1 MIIFLHVPGF
11 YAAVEQA
18 DHPALRGRAVVVGG
32 DPRKRGAVT
41 SASVEAREGGISE
54 GMELREVRERWPETE
69 FRPTRLPRYRE
80 ASAEVRAILREV
92 TQRVEAVGLDR
103 FYLEPPERAE
113 ALSLAAELCVRLKAE
128 LALEVVA
135 GIGPTRFVSYLASR
149 HHAAGEIRQV
159 LSSEVEAFLSEFPL
173 TEIWGLGPS
182 TAEKLAQ
189 NGIHKIVDLRQTP
202 LVELERLVGRS
213 ASTFHN
219 LARGADREPLR
230 PSPGAKSLSQERT
243 LPEPS
248 VDLRTLGDDLLELA
262 AGLETMLA
270 RERRAARTV
279 SLGLR
284 YVNGDQVTRTRTLQ
298 VPIHARNEIGE
309 VALEL
314 LARTQAGARQCR
326 RLRLQ
331 VTNLCRPD
339 RGDEA
344 RQLRL
349 F

>member
-1 MIIFLHVPGF
+1 MIIFLYVPGF

-18 DHPALRGRAVVVGG
+18 DQSALRGRVVVVGG
-32 DPRKRGAVT
+32 DPRKRGTVT
-41 SASVEAREGGISE
+41 SASVEARRLGITEGA
-54 GMELREVRERWPETE
+54 ELREVQERWPETE
-69 FRPTRLPRYRE
+69 FRSTRLPRYRE
-80 ASAEVRAILREV
+80 ASAEVRAILRGV
-92 TQRVEAVGLDR
+92 TDRVEAVGLDS
-103 FYLEPPERAE
+103 FYLESPEHAE
-113 ALSLAAELCVRLKAE
+113 ALSVAAELCVRLKAE
-128 LALEVVA
+128 LALEALA
-135 GIGPTRFVSYLASR
+135 GIGPTRFVSQLASR
-149 HHAAGEIRQV
+149 HHPAGEIRQV
-159 LSSEVEAFLSEFPL
+159 LPSEAEAFLAEFPL

-189 NGIHKIVDLRQTP
+189 HGIRKIGDLQKLP
-202 LVELERLVGRS
+202 LAELERIVGRS
-213 ASTFHN
+213 AVTFHH

-248 VDLRTLGDDLLELA
+248 VDLRTLGDDLQELA
-262 AGLETMLA
+262 AGLEAMLA
-270 RERRAARTV
+270 RERRAARTI
-279 SLGLR
+279 SLGVR

-298 VPIHARNEIGE
+298 VPVNSRNEIGE

-314 LARTQAGARQCR
+314 LARTQASARQCR

-339 RGDEA
+339 QGDEA

>member
-18 DHPALRGRAVVVGG
+18 DHPAPRGRVVVVGG
-32 DPRKRGAVT
+32 NPRKRGAVT
-41 SASVEAREGGISE
+41 SASVEAREHGIVE

-69 FRPTRLPRYRE
+69 FRRTRLPRYRE
-80 ASAEVRAILREV
+80 ASAQMRAILREV
-92 TQRVEAVGLDR
+92 TDRVEAVGLDS
-103 FYLEPPERAE
+103 FYLEPPERTE
-113 ALSLAAELCVRLKAE
+113 ALSLAAELCVRLKSE
-128 LALEVVA
+128 LALDVVA
-135 GIGPTRFVSYLASR
+135 GIGPTRFVSHLASR
-149 HHAAGEIRQV
+149 HHAPGEIRQV
-159 LSSEVEAFLSEFPL
+159 LPAEAEAFLSEFPL

-182 TAEKLAQ
+182 TAGKLAQ
-189 NGIHKIVDLRQTP
+189 NGIHKIVDLQRTP
-202 LVELERLVGRS
+202 LIELERLVGRN
-213 ASTFHN
+213 ASTFYN
-219 LARGADREPLR
+219 LAHAADREPLR

-243 LPEPS
+243 LAEPS
-248 VDLRTLGDDLLELA
+248 VDLRNLGDDLQELA
-262 AGLETMLA
+262 VALETMLA

-279 SLGLR
+279 SLGVR

-298 VPIHARNEIGE
+298 VPIHGRNEIGE

-314 LARTQAGARQCR
+314 LARTQAGARRCR